1 VAQTLVLIAFDA
13 LLVGGVLLGVL
24 RGSREQGEPAT
35 AAAPPRPP
43 RDRFTRSR
51 SRGPC

>member
-13 LLVGGVLLGVL
+13 LLVGGVLVGVL
-24 RGSREQGEPAT
+24 RGSRERSEPAT
-35 AAAPPRPP
+35 AAAAPPPR
-43 RDRFTRSR
+43 RDRPTPAR